1 MTDFVVRRWD
11 LAPYPGDQAPP
22 HVHRES
28 DEGFCVLDGRLEVL
42 VGADRRVLE
51 AGEFVV
57 VPAGTTHTFATVG
70 DSPVSVLAIMTPE
83 VDALVESL
91 HAADSDEERSGLWAR
106 YRSAIVDGGS

>member
-22 HVHRES
+22 HIHLES

-42 VGADRRVLE
+42 VGAERRVLE

-70 DSPVSVLAIMTPE
+70 DSPASVLAIMTPE
-83 VDALVESL
+83 VDMLVESL
-91 HAADSDEERSGLWAR
+91 HAAGSDEERSALWAR
-106 YRSAIVDGGS
+106 YRSAVVGTGS

>member
-22 HVHRES
+22 HVHHGS
-28 DEGFCVLDGRLEVL
+28 DEAFCVLDGRLEVL
-42 VGADRRVLE
+42 VGAERRVLK
-51 AGEFVV
+51 AGDFVV

-70 DSPVSVLAIMTPE
+70 DDPASVLAVMTPE

-91 HAADSDEERSGLWAR
+91 HAAASDEERAGLWAR
-106 YRSAIVDGGS
+106 YRSAVVEAGG